1 MPRTSRKES
10 SRESKNQ
17 KKEEI
22 VNMKKMI
29 LLNPGPVCTSERV
42 RNSLMKGDMCHRESE
57 FSTIL
62 NNTRKKIL
70 QAFAPNGDYTT
81 AIITG
86 SGTASL
92 EAGICSSVSENKKI
106 LIVNNGV
113 YGERI
118 SRIASAYKFNK
129 VELNY
134 DWCERPDIKH
144 IEDTVSKDS
153 DIEVVAMVHHET
165 TTGLINPIHEV
176 GAITKKYG
184 RTFFLDSVSG
194 LGGEEIDLA
203 DDNVDICICTA
214 NKCIQGLPGLSFVLL
229 KQNEVDRMRNIPPRS
244 LYFNVISQ
252 LDEQEQ
258 KGECP
263 FTPSVHTFY
272 AFEEALDELLEEGVQ
287 GRLSRYKKASS
298 YLRKEFKRLNLDLLL
313 PEELLSN
320 TITALYLPE
329 NMTYAHLHDS
339 LKERGFIIYA
349 GQGELNKTI
358 FRIANMGELTMDNL
372 EALIANLQEVLSE

>member
-1 MPRTSRKES
+1 
-10 SRESKNQ
+10 
-17 KKEEI
+17 
-22 VNMKKMI
+22 MI

-42 RNSLMKGDMCHRESE
+42 RNSLLKGDICHRESE

-62 NNTRKKIL
+62 SNTRNKIL
-70 QAFAPNGDYTT
+70 QVFAPNGGYVT

-92 EAGICSSVSENKKI
+92 EAGICSSVSEGRKI
-106 LIVNNGV
+106 LIINNGV

-118 SRIASAYKFNK
+118 SRIASAYKIDK
-129 VELNY
+129 VELKY
-134 DWCERPDIKH
+134 DWLERPDINQ
-144 IEDTVSKDS
+144 IEDAILQDTE
-153 DIEVVAMVHHET
+153 IEVVSMVHHET

-176 GAITKKYG
+176 GAITKKHNK
-184 RTFFLDSVSG
+184 TLFLDSVSG

-203 DDNVDICICTA
+203 NDNVDICIGTA

-229 KQNEVDRMRNIPPRS
+229 KKEEVQRLRSIPPRS
-244 LYFNVISQ
+244 LYLNVISQ

-272 AFEEALDELLEEGVQ
+272 AFEEALDELLEESVL
-287 GRLSRYKKASS
+287 GRINRYKKASS
-298 YLRKEFKRLNLDLLL
+298 YLRKEFKRLGLELLL
-313 PEELLSN
+313 PEEFLSN
-320 TITALYLPE
+320 TITALSLPN
-329 NMTYAHLHDS
+329 NMTYVHLHDS

-349 GQGELNKTI
+349 GQGLLNKTI
-358 FRIANMGELTMDNL
+358 FRIANMGELTMNDL
-372 EALIANLQEVLSE
+372 EAFIANLEEVIDGR

>member
-1 MPRTSRKES
+1 
-10 SRESKNQ
+10 
-17 KKEEI
+17 
-22 VNMKKMI
+22 MKKMI

-42 RNSLMKGDMCHRESE
+42 RNSLMRGDMCHRESE

-62 NNTRKKIL
+62 SNTRNKIL
-70 QAFAPNGDYTT
+70 RAFAPDGDYTT

-92 EAGICSSVSENKKI
+92 EAGICSSVTDGKKI
-106 LIVNNGV
+106 LIINNGV

-118 SRIASAYKFNK
+118 SRIASAYKINK
-129 VELNY
+129 VELKY
-134 DWCERPDIKH
+134 DWREQPDISQVENT
-144 IEDTVSKDS
+144 ISQDP

-176 GAITKKYG
+176 GTITNKHG

-194 LGGEEIDLA
+194 LGGEEIDLVN
-203 DDNVDICICTA
+203 DNVDICIGTA

-229 KQNEVDRMRNIPPRS
+229 KQDEVKRLRNIPPRS

-252 LDEQEQ
+252 LDEQEK

-287 GRLSRYKKASS
+287 GRINRYKKASL
-298 YLRKEFKRLNLDLLL
+298 YLREEFKKLDLELLL

-329 NMTYAHLHDS
+329 NMTYTILHDR

-349 GQGELNKTI
+349 GQGELNKMI
-358 FRIANMGELTMDNL
+358 FRIANMGELSMDDL
-372 EALIANLQEVLSE
+372 KALIRNLQEVLEENG

>member
-1 MPRTSRKES
+1 
-10 SRESKNQ
+10 
-17 KKEEI
+17 
-22 VNMKKMI
+22 MI
-29 LLNPGPVCTSERV
+29 LLNPGPVCTSDGV
-42 RNSLMKGDMCHRESE
+42 RNALMKGDLCHRENE

-62 NNTRKKIL
+62 SNTRKKIL
-70 QAFAPNGDYTT
+70 QAFAPDGNYTT

-118 SRIASAYKFNK
+118 TRIASAYKFNI
-129 VELNY
+129 VELKY
-134 DWCERPDIKH
+134 DWCERPDIKQ
-144 IEDTVSKDS
+144 IEETVSKDS

-176 GAITKKYG
+176 GAITNKHG

-194 LGGEEIDLA
+194 LGGEEIDLV

-229 KQNEVDRMRNIPPRS
+229 KQNQVDRMRNIPPRS
-244 LYFNVISQ
+244 LYLNVISQ

-258 KGECP
+258 KGECQ

-287 GRLSRYKKASS
+287 GRLSRYKEASS
-298 YLRKEFKRLNLDLLL
+298 YLRNEFKRLNLNLLL

-329 NMTYAHLHDS
+329 NMTYTHLHDN

-358 FRIANMGELTMDNL
+358 FRIANMGELTMNDL
-372 EALIANLQEVLSE
+372 EALIKNLQDVLSE

>member
-1 MPRTSRKES
+1 
-10 SRESKNQ
+10 
-17 KKEEI
+17 
-22 VNMKKMI
+22 MI
-29 LLNPGPVCTSERV
+29 LLNPGPVCTSDGV
-42 RNSLMKGDMCHRESE
+42 RNALMKGDLCHRESE

-62 NNTRKKIL
+62 SNTRKKIL
-70 QAFAPNGDYTT
+70 QAFAPDGNYTT

-86 SGTASL
+86 SGTASI

-118 SRIASAYKFNK
+118 THIASAYKFNI
-129 VELNY
+129 VELKY
-134 DWCERPDIKH
+134 DWCERPDIKQ
-144 IEDTVSKDS
+144 IEETVSKDS

-176 GAITKKYG
+176 GAITNKHG

-194 LGGEEIDLA
+194 LGGEEIDLV

-229 KQNEVDRMRNIPPRS
+229 KQNQVDRMRNIPPRS
-244 LYFNVISQ
+244 LYLNVISQ

-258 KGECP
+258 KGECQ

-287 GRLSRYKKASS
+287 GRLSRYKEASS
-298 YLRKEFKRLNLDLLL
+298 YLRNEFKRLNLNLLL

-329 NMTYAHLHDS
+329 NMTYTHLHDN

-358 FRIANMGELTMDNL
+358 FRIANMGELTMNDL
-372 EALIANLQEVLSE
+372 EALIKNLQDVLSE

>member
-1 MPRTSRKES
+1 
-10 SRESKNQ
+10 
-17 KKEEI
+17 
-22 VNMKKMI
+22 MKKTI
-29 LLNPGPVCTSERV
+29 LLNPGPVCTSEGV
-42 RNSLMKGDMCHRESE
+42 RNALMKGDLCHRESE

-62 NNTRKKIL
+62 CNTRKKIL
-70 QAFAPNGDYTT
+70 QAFVPGGNYTT

-358 FRIANMGELTMDNL
+358 FRIANIGELTMDDL
-372 EALIANLQEVLSE
+372 EALITNLQEVLSE

>member
-1 MPRTSRKES
+1 MNKNSLDRKEMI
-10 SRESKNQ
+10 NL
-17 KKEEI
+17 
-22 VNMKKMI
+22 KKMI
-29 LLNPGPVCTSERV
+29 LLNPGPVCTSDRV
-42 RNSLMKGDMCHRESE
+42 RNSLMKGDICHRESE

-62 NNTRKKIL
+62 KNTRKKIL

-92 EAGICSSVSENKKI
+92 EAGICSSVSEGKKI

-129 VELNY
+129 VELKY
-134 DWCERPDIKH
+134 DWCKLPDIKR

-176 GAITKKYG
+176 GSITKKYG
-184 RTFFLDSVSG
+184 RTFFLDSISG
-194 LGGEEIDLA
+194 LGGEEIDLTN
-203 DDNVDICICTA
+203 DNIDICICTA

-229 KQNEVDRMRNIPPRS
+229 KQTEVDRIRNIPPRS

-258 KGECP
+258 RGECP

-320 TITALYLPE
+320 TITALHLPE

-358 FRIANMGELTMDNL
+358 FRIANMGELTMDDL
-372 EALIANLQEVLSE
+372 KALIANLQEVLSE

>member
-1 MPRTSRKES
+1 
-10 SRESKNQ
+10 
-17 KKEEI
+17 
-22 VNMKKMI
+22 MKKTI
-29 LLNPGPVCTSERV
+29 LLNPGPVCTSEGV
-42 RNSLMKGDMCHRESE
+42 KNALMKGDLCHRESE

-62 NNTRKKIL
+62 KNTRKKIL
-70 QAFAPNGDYTT
+70 QAFAPDGGYTT

-92 EAGICSSVSENKKI
+92 EAGICSSVSEGKKI

-118 SRIASAYKFNK
+118 SRIASAYNFNI
-129 VELNY
+129 VELKY
-134 DWCERPDIKH
+134 DWCERPDIKQ

-244 LYFNVISQ
+244 LYLNVISQ

-272 AFEEALDELLEEGVQ
+272 AFEEALDELLKEGVL
-287 GRLSRYKKASS
+287 GRISRYKKVSS
-298 YLRKEFKRLNLDLLL
+298 YLREEFRKLGLEFLL
-313 PEELLSN
+313 PQEFLSN
-320 TITALYLPE
+320 TITALYLPK
-329 NMTYAHLHDS
+329 NMTYDHLHDS

-358 FRIANMGELTMDNL
+358 FRIANMGELTMDDL
-372 EALIANLQEVLSE
+372 EALIENLHEVLSE

>member
-1 MPRTSRKES
+1 
-10 SRESKNQ
+10 
-17 KKEEI
+17 
-22 VNMKKMI
+22 MKKMI

-42 RNSLMKGDMCHRESE
+42 RNSLLKGDMCHRESE

-62 NNTRKKIL
+62 ANTRKKIL

-81 AIITG
+81 VIITG

-92 EAGICSSVSENKKI
+92 EAGICSSVSEGKKI
-106 LIVNNGV
+106 LIINNGV

-118 SRIASAYKFNK
+118 SRIASAYRLNK
-129 VELNY
+129 VELKY
-134 DWCERPDIKH
+134 DWREIPDIKE
-144 IEDTVSKDS
+144 IEDTISKDP

-176 GAITKKYG
+176 GAIIKKHG

-194 LGGEEIDLA
+194 LGGEEIDLTTN
-203 DDNVDICICTA
+203 NVDICICTA
-214 NKCIQGLPGLSFVLL
+214 NKCIQGLPGLSFILL
-229 KQNEVDRMRNIPPRS
+229 KQDEVKRLRNIPPRS
-244 LYFNVISQ
+244 LYLNVISQ

-287 GRLSRYKKASS
+287 GRLNRYKKAST
-298 YLRKEFKRLNLDLLL
+298 YLRKEFKRLDLELLL

-320 TITALYLPE
+320 TITALYLPK
-329 NMTYAHLHDS
+329 NMSYAYLHDS

-358 FRIANMGELTMDNL
+358 FRIANMGELSMDDL
-372 EALIANLQEVLSE
+372 EALIVNLQEVLSE